1 MLVYYLT
8 LNQEWFSKYDT
19 NDPTFHNAS
28 YSNEVW
34 SNLPGGTPEE
44 YYKETG
50 IDDSEVILKNLR
62 KLLSKENVIF
72 IGIE

>member
-19 NDPTFHNAS
+19 DDPTFHNAS
-28 YSNEVW
+28 YSKEVW
-34 SNLPGGTPEE
+34 SNLPGGNPEE

-50 IDDSEVILKNLR
+50 IDDSEVILRNLR
-62 KLLSKENVIF
+62 KCSSK
-72 IGIE
+72 

>member
-1 MLVYYLT
+1 VLVYYLT

-19 NDPTFHNAS
+19 DDPTFHNAS

-44 YYKETG
+44 YYKEQELT
-50 IDDSEVILKNLR
+50 ILRWHAGKIILYSVSLHFNIL
-62 KLLSKENVIF
+62 F
-72 IGIE
+72 

>member
-34 SNLPGGTPEE
+34 SNLPGGKPEE
-44 YYKETG
+44 YFRETG
-50 IDDSEVILKNLR
+50 IDEESEVILINIR
-62 KLLSKENVIF
+62 KCLSK
-72 IGIE
+72 